1 MTPTGAASTHVASS
15 DAADAPILAV
25 RGIRKAF
32 GGVQALQDVAFEVF
46 PGEIHALVGEN
57 GAGKSTLVKILSGAY
72 KPDDGEIELSGQ
84 RATSI
89 SPSAAREFG
98 LAVIYQDFNL
108 IPWMSVLDNVFL
120 GRELRN
126 WVGVLDRRAMHTQTV
141 TLFEQLGVRLDP
153 DARVAGLSVAQ
164 QQIVE
169 IAKALATKAKVI
181 IMDEPSAVLAGT
193 ELDRLFDVVR
203 ALRDQGVAVIYI
215 SHRLVEVFAFARR
228 VTVLKDGHVVG
239 TRAVTEITMGDLVRM
254 MVGRDLQQSASS
266 PGFVKGEPL
275 LALRDVQV
283 RPRGPLINCEVHA
296 GEIVG
301 IAGLVGSGRTSLAR
315 ALAGVEPLA
324 GGRVERRG
332 QAIHLR
338 RPQDAIRHGIVL
350 VPEDRKE
357 QGVLL
362 PLSVEKNVSLPSLW
376 RLSSAGFIRGHQERV
391 LGQKAIQDLDIRP
404 PRPTVQVESL
414 SGGNQQKVV
423 LAKWLL
429 TQPEVILLD
438 EPTRGIDVGAKFEI
452 HRIMSELAGSGA
464 GILMISS
471 ELPEIIAMSDRIL
484 VMKDGA
490 IVGSLSKRE
499 ASEEAIMRLAVGHDE
514 AAISQMPGEGALPPA
529 GRSNGNTGGD
539 PAERGCETE

>member
-1 MTPTGAASTHVASS
+1 MTVTGTGATRIASA
-15 DAADAPILAV
+15 DAAESPILAV
-25 RGIRKAF
+25 RGMRKAF
-32 GGVQALQDVAFEVF
+32 GGVQALKDVSFEVL
-46 PGEIHALVGEN
+46 PGEIHALMGEN

-72 KPDDGEIELSGQ
+72 KPDAGEIELSGQ
-84 RATSI
+84 RVASI
-89 SPSAAREFG
+89 SPGAARALG
-98 LAVIYQDFNL
+98 LSVIYQEFNL
-108 IPWMSVLDNVFL
+108 VPWMSVLDNVFL
-120 GRELRN
+120 GRELHNR
-126 WVGVLDRRAMHTQTV
+126 VGVLDRQAMRTQTV
-141 TLFEQLGVRLDP
+141 TLFEQLGVRIDP

-169 IAKALATKAKVI
+169 IAKALATSAKVI

-193 ELDRLFDVVR
+193 ELERLFDVVR

-215 SHRLVEVFAFARR
+215 SHRLVEVFALASR
-228 VTVLKDGHVVG
+228 VTVLKDGRVVG
-239 TRAVTEITMGDLVRM
+239 TRAVTEITTGDLVRM
-254 MVGRDLQQSASS
+254 MVGRDLQQPAGS
-266 PGFVKGEPL
+266 PGFVTDEPL
-275 LALRDVQV
+275 LAVRDVQV
-283 RPRGPLINCEVHA
+283 RPGGPLINFEVHA

-315 ALAGVEPLA
+315 ALAGVDPPA
-324 GGRVERRG
+324 GGRMHRRG

-338 RPQDAIRHGIVL
+338 RPQDAMRHGIVL

-362 PLSVEKNVSLPSLW
+362 PLSLERNVSLPSLG
-376 RLSSAGFIRGHQERV
+376 RLNRAGFIRAQQERA
-391 LGQKAIQDLDIRP
+391 LGQAAIKDLDIRP
-404 PRPTVQVESL
+404 AQPNVAVESL

-429 TQPEVILLD
+429 TQPEVIVLD

-452 HRIMSELAGSGA
+452 YRIMSELARRGA

-490 IVGSLSKRE
+490 IVGSLSQRE
-499 ASEEAIMRLAVGHDE
+499 ASEEAIMRLAVGHD
-514 AAISQMPGEGALPPA
+514 GANVTRTPQKRCTSPRQA
-529 GRSNGNTGGD
+529 
-539 PAERGCETE
+539 

>member
-1 MTPTGAASTHVASS
+1 MTATRTGATRMASA
-15 DAADAPILAV
+15 DAAESPILAV

-32 GGVQALQDVAFEVF
+32 GGVQALQDVSFEVL

-72 KPDDGEIELSGQ
+72 KPDAGEIELSGQ
-84 RATSI
+84 RVTSI
-89 SPSAAREFG
+89 SPSAARALG
-98 LAVIYQDFNL
+98 LAVIYQEFNL
-108 IPWMSVLDNVFL
+108 VPWMSVLDNVFL
-120 GRELRN
+120 GREVRN
-126 WVGVLDRRAMHTQTV
+126 RVGVLDRQAMRTQTV
-141 TLFEQLGVRLDP
+141 TLFEQLGVRIDP

-169 IAKALATKAKVI
+169 IAKALATSAKVI

-215 SHRLVEVFAFARR
+215 SHRLVEVFALASR

-239 TRAVTEITMGDLVRM
+239 TRPVTEITTGDLVRM
-254 MVGRDLQQSASS
+254 MVGRDLQQPASA
-266 PGFVKGEPL
+266 PGVVTDEPL
-275 LALRDVQV
+275 LAVRDVQV
-283 RPRGPLINCEVHA
+283 RPGGPLISFEVHA

-315 ALAGVEPLA
+315 ALAGVDPLV
-324 GGRVERRG
+324 GGRVYRRG
-332 QAIHLR
+332 RAIHLR
-338 RPQDAIRHGIVL
+338 QPQDAMHHGIVL

-362 PLSVEKNVSLPSLW
+362 PLSVERNISLPSLG
-376 RLSSAGFIRGHQERV
+376 RLARAGFIRAQQERA
-391 LGQKAIQDLDIRP
+391 LGQEAIKDLDIRP
-404 PRPTVQVESL
+404 AQPNVAVESL

-452 HRIMSELAGSGA
+452 YRFMSELARRGA

-471 ELPEIIAMSDRIL
+471 ELPEIIAMSDRVL

-490 IVGSLSKRE
+490 IVGRLSKRE
-499 ASEEAIMRLAVGHDE
+499 ASEEAIMRLAVGHD
-514 AAISQMPGEGALPPA
+514 GANVTQRPQ
-529 GRSNGNTGGD
+529 GRRASLTD
-539 PAERGCETE
+539 TPQTAERGQETA